1 MSPTRR
7 DFLTTSS
14 LVVAS
19 SVLDRLDLFAQTPA
33 QAPTPPQPP
42 PPTTAFADIRRN
54 VGTFTG
60 QGGTIGWLVNTSG
73 AVAVDAQYPATA
85 KTCVEGLQQRSA
97 KGVELLINT
106 HYHVDHTG
114 GNPAF
119 RPVVKQIVQQER
131 CAKLHRETTEKA
143 GTSAQQ
149 AYADI
154 TFGES
159 WSREIGDEK
168 VWGYYY
174 GPGHTGGDAVIVFER
189 ANVVH
194 MGDLMFNRIH
204 PRVDGASGAS
214 MQNWISILERVAK
227 RHNDA
232 SFIFGHA
239 KPGQP
244 VTGPAKDLLYFRDY
258 MTAVLQFVRKG
269 IAAKQSKEEIAKA
282 QELPGF
288 PEHVS
293 NGTVLT
299 LASTLNSAYDEL
311 SR

>member
-1 MSPTRR
+1 
-7 DFLTTSS
+7 
-14 LVVAS
+14 
-19 SVLDRLDLFAQTPA
+19 
-33 QAPTPPQPP
+33 
-42 PPTTAFADIRRN
+42 
-54 VGTFTG
+54 
-60 QGGTIGWLVNTSG
+60 
-73 AVAVDAQYPATA
+73 
-85 KTCVEGLQQRSA
+85 
-97 KGVELLINT
+97 
-106 HYHVDHTG
+106 
-114 GNPAF
+114 
-119 RPVVKQIVQQER
+119 
-131 CAKLHRETTEKA
+131 
-143 GTSAQQ
+143 
-149 AYADI
+149 
-154 TFGES
+154 
-159 WSREIGDEK
+159 
-168 VWGYYY
+168 
-174 GPGHTGGDAVIVFER
+174 
-189 ANVVH
+189 
-194 MGDLMFNRIH
+194 
-204 PRVDGASGAS
+204 